1 MRPILTVVAAVL
13 LTGCGL
19 KDDLYMPETEPSEAE
34 ANTSESVQDD
44 DDGDATNP

>member
-19 KDDLYMPETEPSEAE
+19 KDDLYMPEPEESQTE
-34 ANTSESVQDD
+34 ANTSETVQEDD
-44 DDGDATNP
+44 NGDAKNP